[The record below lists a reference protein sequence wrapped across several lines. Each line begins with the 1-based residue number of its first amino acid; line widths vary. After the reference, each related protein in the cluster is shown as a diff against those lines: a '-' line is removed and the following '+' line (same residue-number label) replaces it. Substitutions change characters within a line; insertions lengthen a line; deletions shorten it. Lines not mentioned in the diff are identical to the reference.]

1 MEKHPVAAHP
11 TGGTE
16 PCGGFGKIGVVH
28 RKLVDLATQFF
39 RFRAAALRFN
49 QLRLCA
55 PRALGLSP
63 PFTRGL
69 RQLSQ
74 LFRLGRFIDF
84 LQQPPPRR
92 LPVHRLRSR
101 IRNRHTQPRRNM
113 AQSDSRRD
121 LVHMLTARSAR
132 A

>member
-1 MEKHPVAAHP
+1 MRRIRKN
-11 TGGTE
+11 
-16 PCGGFGKIGVVH
+16 GVVH
-28 RKLVDLATQFF
+28 RISGDLATQLF

-55 PRALGLSP
+55 PRALGLST
-63 PFTRGL
+63 PFPRGL
-69 RQLSQ
+69 SQLRQ

-92 LPVHRLRSR
+92 LPVHRLRAR

-121 LVHMLTARSAR
+121 LVHMLTAGPAR